1 MVVKCIGIEKGKTR
15 LSRKA
20 ALEEA
25 KEDAPDD
32 SLEINPSEDN
42 AEGDEA

>member
-1 MVVKCIGIEKGKTR
+1 MVVKCIGVEKGKVR

-25 KEDAPDD
+25 KEESEEDATEEENT
-32 SLEINPSEDN
+32 SGE
-42 AEGDEA
+42 

>member
-1 MVVKCIGIEKGKTR
+1 MIVKCIGVEKGKVR

-25 KEDAPDD
+25 KE
-32 SLEINPSEDN
+32 ESEEDPTEEETT
-42 AEGDEA
+42 ATE